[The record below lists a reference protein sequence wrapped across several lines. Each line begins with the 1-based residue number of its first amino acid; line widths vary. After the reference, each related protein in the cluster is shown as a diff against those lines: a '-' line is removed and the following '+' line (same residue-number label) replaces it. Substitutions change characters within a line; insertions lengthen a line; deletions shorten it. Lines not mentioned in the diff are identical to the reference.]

1 MNPDLEAALP
11 PTSTEGNT
19 CISYGNP
26 LPSRYTKLSEHIRR
40 SAPGELQCSVF
51 CGGARC
57 KYESGSGWSDRDKA
71 IQGIYSHWVTDDI
84 LAMARPSTE
93 AILQFNILQQFT
105 DQGIRSIFNLQLPGE
120 HAHCG
125 NPLEPS
131 GFSYEPQD
139 FMDNGVFFYNFGWKD
154 YGTPS
159 NPALLDMVKVMAF
172 ALGEG
177 KVAVHCH
184 AGLGRTGLLISC
196 YLVYALRCRP
206 NDAIRYVRLKRHGS
220 VQTQAQIG
228 CVQKF
233 AQFLLPL
240 FIVYPVV
247 PAKAVDFTLSHY
259 LLKQRQVLHGLE
271 GRHLKYIP
279 KILYAL
285 CERLLKLCENSS
297 GVDANRS
304 SSSRSTASV
313 SAARLSFELTELEP
327 FWTKFLCS
335 SSLRDR
341 WRSASEGSQSA
352 ELVSPSPEEG
362 PQEND
367 TVLDSLLVAGLSGL
381 FTPTPASPECGYE
394 EVLENEDISESQA
407 LADNAC
413 FKELSSQK
421 ELRSLAR
428 KDVTHVSSAE
438 VGRAL
443 LLEHALL
450 GPSFLS
456 RLRRFQRELNSRG
469 PAWDMLNVEQDPAL
483 LAGLLWFWLDK
494 LKEPVLS
501 THHLTAVV
509 IQPDNP
515 VAVLL
520 KLDRGARFTTEY
532 LVRFVSRLQLP
543 SSQER
548 RSVLRRLTSA
558 LCHQALSIDGVARP
572 VLSGWVKMREG
583 TAARATEFME
593 VLYEAVAASCST
605 RDGSL
610 ANGQARDKSFRGINI
625 MASAIAR

>member
-1 MNPDLEAALP
+1 
-11 PTSTEGNT
+11 
-19 CISYGNP
+19 
-26 LPSRYTKLSEHIRR
+26 
-40 SAPGELQCSVF
+40 
-51 CGGARC
+51 
-57 KYESGSGWSDRDKA
+57 
-71 IQGIYSHWVTDDI
+71 
-84 LAMARPSTE
+84 
-93 AILQFNILQQFT
+93 
-105 DQGIRSIFNLQLPGE
+105 
-120 HAHCG
+120 
-125 NPLEPS
+125 
-131 GFSYEPQD
+131 
-139 FMDNGVFFYNFGWKD
+139 VFFYNFGWKD

-279 KILYAL
+279 KVSILL
-285 CERLLKLCENSS
+285 VDVILLIRKEDKGLGSGGQRRGEEEEGNTSWLQGLRRQGRGRPYPLSCSREEPVPAGGAVGSVMKLSSASQSSKACLGDMVMSGHAQAFRDAGTGAFVMSS

-313 SAARLSFELTELEP
+313 SAGRLSFELTELEP

-394 EVLENEDISESQA
+394 EVLENEDLSESQA

-428 KDVTHVSSAE
+428 RDETHVSSTE

-469 PAWDMLNVEQDPAL
+469 PAWDMLNVEQDPVL

-515 VAVLL
+515 AETADQHLCLCAVQ
-520 KLDRGARFTTEY
+520 GVRFTTEY

-593 VLYEAVAASCST
+593 VLYEAVAAS
-605 RDGSL
+605 
-610 ANGQARDKSFRGINI
+610 
-625 MASAIAR
+625 